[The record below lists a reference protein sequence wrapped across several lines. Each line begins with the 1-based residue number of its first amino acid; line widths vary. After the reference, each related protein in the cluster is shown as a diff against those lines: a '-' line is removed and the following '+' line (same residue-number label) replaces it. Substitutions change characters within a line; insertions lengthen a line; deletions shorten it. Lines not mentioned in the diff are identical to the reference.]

1 MIRPAVHL
9 GSGGEQTGQLGGS
22 FRAQSDEVDRLAPCG
37 RLLGPASC
45 HHLAYH
51 GGQYGVGMLPA
62 DQVEALEGLVCEIK
76 RVSTVGERAVRIGRK
91 QELGER
97 GW

>member
-1 MIRPAVHL
+1 MRSIGWRHAV
-9 GSGGEQTGQLGGS
+9 
-22 FRAQSDEVDRLAPCG
+22 
-37 RLLGPASC
+37 LLGTASC

-51 GGQYGVGMLPA
+51 GGQDGVGMPTA

-76 RVSTVGERAVRIGRK
+76 RVPPVGKRTVRIGRK
-91 QELGER
+91 QEVGER

>member
-1 MIRPAVHL
+1 MYVGP
-9 GSGGEQTGQLGGS
+9 GGEQIGQLGGN
-22 FRAQSDEVDRLAPCG
+22 FRAQRDEIDRLAPCG
-37 RLLGPASC
+37 RLLGTASC

-51 GGQYGVGMLPA
+51 GGQDGVGMLPA

-76 RVSTVGERAVRIGRK
+76 RVSPVGEGPVRIGRK
-91 QELGER
+91 QEVGER